1 MQWYNGD
8 MDETTQKILEI
19 VTDIQEELHAFRAEN
34 NEEHR
39 AMRSEVVDLRHD
51 IEELQENI
59 GNMSGYAKEIVSLM
73 ARMTAVEKHVGISK

>member
-1 MQWYNGD
+1 

-19 VTDIQEELHAFRAEN
+19 VTDIQEELQAFRAEN

-39 AMRSEVVDLRHD
+39 AMRAEVADLRHD

-59 GNMSGYAKEIVSLM
+59 GNMSGYAKEIDSLM
-73 ARMTAVEKHVGISK
+73 ARMTAVEKHVGIAK